1 MKKLALVTTLIIAA
15 TGAYAET
22 AKSAPAKSAPA
33 AAPEASAPAAANA
46 AQVKKEH
53 KVNHAVKAKHAEVK
67 TEEPKPAAEKTK

>member
-22 AKSAPAKSAPA
+22 AKSAPA
-33 AAPEASAPAAANA
+33 AAPEASAPAAATA

-53 KVNHAVKAKHAEVK
+53 KANHAAKAKHAEVK
-67 TEEPKPAAEKTK
+67 TEEGKPAVEKTK

>member
-22 AKSAPAKSAPA
+22 AKSAPAAT
-33 AAPEASAPAAANA
+33 PEAVAPTA

-53 KVNHAVKAKHAEVK
+53 KANHAAKAKHAEVK
-67 TEEPKPAAEKTK
+67 TEEGKPAVEKAK

>member
-22 AKSAPAKSAPA
+22 AKSAPAAAPA
-33 AAPEASAPAAANA
+33 AAPEATAPAAANA

-67 TEEPKPAAEKTK
+67 TEEPKPAAEKNK

>member
-22 AKSAPAKSAPA
+22 AKSTPEAAAPA
-33 AAPEASAPAAANA
+33 ATTTAP

-53 KVNHAVKAKHAEVK
+53 KANHAVKAKHAEVK
-67 TEEPKPAAEKTK
+67 TEEPKSAVEKMK

>member
-22 AKSAPAKSAPA
+22 AKSAP
-33 AAPEASAPAAANA
+33 EASAPAAATA

-53 KVNHAVKAKHAEVK
+53 KANHAAKAKHAEVK
-67 TEEPKPAAEKTK
+67 TEEGKPAVEKTK